1 MLRADNDA
9 SMELTIK
16 KALREAGKILLANFG
31 DVKTYNVK
39 ENQSSIVTQADIDS
53 ERAIVKIIEDKF
65 PNHNIIAEEA
75 GCKNKN
81 SDYTWAIDP
90 LDGTSNFSAGIPWFG
105 TIICV
110 LKNSEPVMAGIY
122 LPSYNLLYFAEKG
135 KGATRNGEKIY
146 VSAEKELKNILMAYS
161 LDYSEDASK
170 AEKESKIIKNIVQN
184 TRNLR
189 SVNSCAVEFCYVA
202 DGKLGGY
209 INQAT
214 KIWDIAAPYLLVKEA
229 GGIVTDISGND
240 IDFTVD
246 ELNYQ
251 KNFTVVGS
259 SKSLYVKIMK
269 LITGSA

>member
-1 MLRADNDA
+1 
-9 SMELTIK
+9 MELTIK
-16 KALREAGKILLANFG
+16 KALREAGKILLASFG
-31 DVKTYNVK
+31 KIQNYGVK
-39 ENQSSIVTQADIDS
+39 ENQSSIVTQTDIDS
-53 ERAIVKIIEDKF
+53 ETAIIKIIEDNF
-65 PNHNIIAEEA
+65 PSHSIIAEEA

-81 SDYTWAIDP
+81 SDYTWVIDP

-105 TIICV
+105 TIICI
-110 LKNSEPVMAGIY
+110 LKRNEPIVAGIY
-122 LPSYNLLYFAEKG
+122 LPSYDLLYFAEKG
-135 KGATRNGEKIY
+135 KGATRNGEKIS

-202 DGKLGGY
+202 DGRLGGY

-214 KIWDIAAPYLLVKEA
+214 KIWDVAAPCLLVKEA
-229 GGIVTDISGND
+229 GGIVTDINGND

-246 ELNYQ
+246 ELDYQ

-259 SKSLYVKIMK
+259 SKLLHAKIMK
-269 LITGSA
+269 LINGVAA